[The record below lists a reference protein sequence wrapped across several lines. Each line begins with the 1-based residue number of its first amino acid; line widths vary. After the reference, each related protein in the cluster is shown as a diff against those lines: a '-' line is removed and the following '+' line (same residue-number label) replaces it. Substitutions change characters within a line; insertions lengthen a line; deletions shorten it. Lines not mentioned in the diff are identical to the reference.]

1 MEKGLKNENI
11 RAVYMPA
18 GLFKLCEETRK
29 KLGMSRSRF
38 IQYCITRTLEQLSVL
53 TAEVHKEEQQ

>member
-1 MEKGLKNENI
+1 MEKDLKNENI
-11 RAVYMPA
+11 RAIYMPPS
-18 GLFKLCEETRK
+18 LFKLCEETRK

-38 IQYCITRTLEQLSVL
+38 IAYCITRTLEQLSVL